1 VTVRPKGPDAQTL
14 ILGTNVKRVNL
25 KIALVI
31 ESEEELRRSAVQF
44 LRSYGWI
51 VHGVRKADHAFPV
64 LTQIPYNLIVM
75 GSELIGMTTIEFV
88 RILSNSKEWLRT
100 ISLIAIAEA
109 STRTLTAELETFGVF
124 LANKRTWKSDVPR
137 FLSTLDQAFDCD
149 VGERDRVLA
158 D

>member
-1 VTVRPKGPDAQTL
+1 
-14 ILGTNVKRVNL
+14 VKRVNL

-31 ESEEELRRSAVQF
+31 EPEEGLRRSAVQF
-44 LRSYGWI
+44 LRSHGWI

-75 GSELIGMTTIEFV
+75 GSELIGITAIEFV

-109 STRTLTAELETFGVF
+109 SNRTLTPELETFGVF

-137 FLSTLDQAFDCD
+137 FLSTLDHAFDCD